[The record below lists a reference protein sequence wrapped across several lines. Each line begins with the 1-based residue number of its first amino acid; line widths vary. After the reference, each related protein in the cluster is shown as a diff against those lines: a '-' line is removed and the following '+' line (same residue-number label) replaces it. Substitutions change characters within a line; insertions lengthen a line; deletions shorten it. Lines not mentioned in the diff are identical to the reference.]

1 MTALLKPLQLR
12 SVTLR
17 HRIVVPPM
25 HQYSAVDGCTTD
37 WHLVHL
43 GRFAAGGAAMV
54 MVESTAVA
62 EEGRCGYGDVGL
74 WDDRHVPGLKRIADF
89 LRSQGTVPAIQLC
102 HAGRKASAQRPWHGM
117 RHLNAEDASVRGE
130 LAWPTVSV
138 TSEPPEPGAP
148 APRELDEAGLAHVRD
163 CFRQAAL
170 RAASAG
176 FAILELHGAHGY
188 LLHSFL
194 SPLSNTR
201 TDHYGGSLAGRMRF
215 VLEVV
220 QVVRDAWPTHLPL
233 FFRTSSV
240 DGLET
245 GWSIEDTVVLAR
257 ELQSRGVDVIDCSSG
272 GIGPM
277 GTRIP
282 RGLGFQVP
290 FAQRVREETGIAT
303 MAVGL
308 ITNAAQ
314 AAEIVDSGKADL
326 VAVGRECLLD
336 PNWPLLAIKQLD
348 PSRKFADWPE
358 PAGWWLTRRK
368 I

>member
-1 MTALLKPLQLR
+1 MGGLLTPLTLR
-12 SVTLR
+12 GITLR

-62 EEGRCGYGDVGL
+62 REGRCGYGDVGL
-74 WDDRHVPGLKRIADF
+74 WDDKHVPGLARIAKF
-89 LRSQGTVPAIQLC
+89 LREHGAVPAIQLC

-117 RHLNAEDASVRGE
+117 KALGEEDARLRGE
-130 LAWPTVSV
+130 VAWPTFSV

-148 APRELDEAGLAHVRD
+148 ASTQLDEAGLAHVVD
-163 CFRQAAL
+163 CFRQSAL
-170 RAASAG
+170 RAARAG
-176 FAILELHGAHGY
+176 FDILELHGAHGY

-201 TDHYGGSLAGRMRF
+201 TDRYGGGLEGRMRF

-220 QVVRDAWPTHLPL
+220 EAVREAWPAHLPL

-240 DGLET
+240 DGHDT
-245 GWSIEDTVVLAR
+245 GWGIEDTVALAR
-257 ELQSRGVDVIDCSSG
+257 ALKVRGVDVIDCSSG
-272 GIGPM
+272 GIGPV

-282 RGLGFQVP
+282 RGPGFQVP
-290 FAQRVREETGIAT
+290 FAQRVRMEADIPT

-308 ITNAAQ
+308 ITTAAQ
-314 AAEIVDSGKADL
+314 AADIVDSGKADL
-326 VAVGRECLLD
+326 VAVGRECLMD
-336 PNWPLLAIKQLD
+336 PNWPLRAIGQLA
-348 PSRKFADWPE
+348 PERKFGDWPE
-358 PAGWWLTRRK
+358 PAGWWLQRRRL
-368 I
+368 